1 MFAVDDSLIRSLL
14 FERGL
19 TVTEF
24 ARRAGING
32 LTARKLVKDG
42 AKVNG
47 RIVSTLAKFFG
58 VDGEELLKKEVAS

>member
-1 MFAVDDSLIRSLL
+1 MFEVNDSLIRALL

-19 TVTEF
+19 TVAQF

-32 LTARKLVKDG
+32 LTAHKVVKDG

-47 RIVSTLAKFFG
+47 RIVGTLAKFFG
-58 VDGEELLKKEVAS
+58 VKGEALLKKEAD